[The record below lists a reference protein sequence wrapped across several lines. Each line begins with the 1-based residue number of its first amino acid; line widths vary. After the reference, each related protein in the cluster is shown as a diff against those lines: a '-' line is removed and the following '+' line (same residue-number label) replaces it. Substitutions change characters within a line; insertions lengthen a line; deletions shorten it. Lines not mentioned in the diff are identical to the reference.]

1 MQTARLEARTT
12 VALVIV
18 SAGPLTDSR
27 LHTVGMRRLAA
38 TAAVV
43 TLLAMGLCFTMGFFI
58 ARNAGP
64 AATTAPGRPAALD
77 FSQPEG
83 RALIERIGTLAGRLS
98 RLESEAIA
106 LGKRLGDHVPAS
118 ADKSGADP
126 GPAAPEVVAAEIVER
141 VRIRPPSGGPL
152 VPIAAMAETALAAPA
167 TEYDYDIG
175 LAQLETAISRL
186 EIELAELGS
195 ATAERQLANMA
206 YPYRLPVLGHDF
218 DVSSAFGVRRDPFTG
233 RLARHTGL
241 DIPAPRG
248 TPILASGGGRV
259 RSAGYHGAYGYTVI
273 IDHGDGLSTLY
284 GHASKLFVRKG
295 DVVMPKQKIAAVGSS
310 GRSTGPHLHFEVIR
324 NGTRVEPKQ
333 YLAQVLPAAVQP

>member
-1 MQTARLEARTT
+1 M
-12 VALVIV
+12 ALVIV

-38 TAAVV
+38 AAAVV
-43 TLLAMGLCFTMGFFI
+43 TLLAMSLCFTMGYLI
-58 ARNAGP
+58 ARGGDDAAIAAAGGP
-64 AATTAPGRPAALD
+64 VALD
-77 FSQPEG
+77 LNQPEG

-98 RLESEAIA
+98 RLESEATA
-106 LGKRLGDHVPAS
+106 LGRRLG
-118 ADKSGADP
+118 DP
-126 GPAAPEVVAAEIVER
+126 GPASAAGTPAGQVPAAPEIVAAESVER
-141 VRIRPPSGGPL
+141 AKNPPSGGPL
-152 VPIAAMAETALAAPA
+152 VPLADVAAPA
-167 TEYDYDIG
+167 PAATAARYDYGTG
-175 LAQLETAISRL
+175 LARLETVLSRL
-186 EIELAELGS
+186 EIELAELDA

-206 YPYRLPVLGHDF
+206 YPYRLPVLGQEF
-218 DVSSAFGVRRDPFTG
+218 DISSAFGVRRDPFTG

-295 DVVMPKQKIAAVGSS
+295 DVVMPKQRIAAVGSS

-324 NGTRVEPKQ
+324 NGARVEPKQ
-333 YLAQVLPAAVQP
+333 FLAQVLPASVQP